1 MRQLPREM
9 TEGHLCMLMTDGS
22 CHRLSLPGAI
32 TLPQIDVSHLM
43 SLRHRVNQVLLTD
56 MRDEMQSGAT

>member
-1 MRQLPREM
+1 
-9 TEGHLCMLMTDGS
+9 MLMTDGS